1 MYKRQILQFSIFNML
16 VLEVGKV
23 NNIEY
28 CDLGIAIFVTKK
40 VGVE

>member
-23 NNIEY
+23 NIEY
-28 CDLGIAIFVTKK
+28 CDMRIAIFVTKK